1 MLLWTQLVAS
11 SNKVRRQINA
21 IGSEATETKNWQV
34 NSQVSIKVLERNQNN
49 LSNLDNGFCSYLD
62 PLWHVHGMFGTY
74 MARLRNWDVSLIR
87 R

>member
-62 PLWHVHGMFGTY
+62 PLWHVCGTF
-74 MARLRNWDVSLIR
+74 MACLAPIWHV
-87 R
+87 